1 MHRSFLFL
9 LFITASMLP
18 AATSAQTAGG
28 AARNLPADAVVAEQ
42 KAFDALRA
50 GNRAEGIALLARAVE
65 LGSRSAR
72 VYREYASLQPARA
85 EATMARA
92 TELVP
97 GDITVRLDYV
107 SVLLASRKSAKA
119 LEVLTP
125 MTQVPPDLA
134 FRRAHL
140 RASAFLQADRLTE
153 AKEEAARMAQR
164 AMRAEDEVFAVRFV
178 RAVDDYAALRATGVM
193 PTLPAVAR
201 GATPTLRTGEW
212 QLTGSLVEIDGRIT
226 NMVCGSGLPVLEIAS
241 GTVVVRLL
249 IDDRK
254 AILIQGGGRTLD
266 LKCGRQNAP
275 VSIGYVPEA
284 DTARRTVGKVRSLS
298 PLQR

>member
-1 MHRSFLFL
+1 MHRFLIL
-9 LFITASMLP
+9 LFITASMLLP
-18 AATSAQTAGG
+18 APTLAQTAG
-28 AARNLPADAVVAEQ
+28 ATAKSLPADAADAERQ
-42 KAFDALRA
+42 AFDALRA
-50 GNRAEGIALLARAVE
+50 GNRAEGVALLARAVE

-92 TELVP
+92 TELLP
-97 GDITVRLDYV
+97 GDITIRLDYV
-107 SVLLASRKSAKA
+107 GVLLANRKPAKA

-153 AKEEAARMAQR
+153 AKEEVARMMQR
-164 AMRAEDEVFAVRFV
+164 AMRAEDEVLAVRFEG
-178 RAVDDYAALRATGVM
+178 ALDDYATLRATGVM
-193 PTLPAVAR
+193 PTIPAVAR
-201 GATPTLRTGEW
+201 GATPAVRTGEW
-212 QLTGSLVEIDGRIT
+212 QLAQSLVEIDGRIT
-226 NMVCGSGLPVLEIAS
+226 NMVCGSGAPVLEIAS

-249 IDDRK
+249 IDNPK
-254 AILIQGGGRTLD
+254 AILIQGGGRTAD
-266 LKCGRQNAP
+266 FKCGRQNAS

-284 DTARRTVGKVRSLS
+284 NSARRTVGKVRSLS
-298 PLQR
+298 PLPR